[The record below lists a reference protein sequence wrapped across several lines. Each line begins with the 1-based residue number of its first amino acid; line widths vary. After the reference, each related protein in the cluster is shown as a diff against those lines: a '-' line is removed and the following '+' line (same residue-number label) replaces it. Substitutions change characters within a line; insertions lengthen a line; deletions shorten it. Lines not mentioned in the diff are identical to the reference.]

1 MEKAIIAAIADNLAI
16 GKDNSLLWHISD
28 DLKYFKKTTSGYP
41 VIMGRK
47 TFESIGRPLPGR
59 LNIVVSRHFAKDG
72 VITASSLQEAF
83 EIAEKQEDTG
93 KCFVMGGGEIYRQ
106 AIDAADSLYITHVQ
120 TSPDGADTFFP
131 AIDPEI
137 WETESMSETYSDPG
151 SGLRYRFAVY
161 RRKKDR
167 M

>member
-1 MEKAIIAAIADNLAI
+1 MITIIAAVDRRMGI
-16 GKDNSLLWHISD
+16 GYQNRLLFHLPN
-28 DLKYFKKTTSGYP
+28 DLKRFKALTTGNTI
-41 VIMGRK
+41 IMGRK

-59 LNIVVSRHFAKDG
+59 LNIVVSRHFAKDD

-167 M
+167 V